1 MNYII
6 KPQEAEAWEV
16 HEGVTA
22 RILANAER
30 MTSMYFEWAPK
41 SRFAVHTHPH
51 EQIGICLK
59 GEAVLTIDGEE
70 YVVGEGDMYYIP
82 SNVPHAERNDT
93 DEIAVFVD
101 VFAPVR
107 EDLLRQRFEQEIQE

>member
-1 MNYII
+1 
-6 KPQEAEAWEV
+6 
-16 HEGVTA
+16 
-22 RILANAER
+22 
-30 MTSMYFEWAPK
+30 
-41 SRFAVHTHPH
+41 
-51 EQIGICLK
+51 
-59 GEAVLTIDGEE
+59 
-70 YVVGEGDMYYIP
+70 MYYIP